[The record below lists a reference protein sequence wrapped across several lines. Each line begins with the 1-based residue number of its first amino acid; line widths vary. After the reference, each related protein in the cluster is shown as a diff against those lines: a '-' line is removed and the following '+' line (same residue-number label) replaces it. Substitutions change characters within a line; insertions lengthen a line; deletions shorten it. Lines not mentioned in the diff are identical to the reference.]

1 MPLDKGGGLWKST
14 LSWDCSRYSVRKA
27 NRISDLCIRF
37 GQFFAASCLNMN
49 PFIRVI
55 GICFFRVFIGAPV
68 LQGLRIQIHIVFID
82 FDRVSQGD
90 FPPGRNYRVMPS
102 HAKSCQV
109 MPSLWVPHGKMVWSL
124 IPLFLQVCLVHIMR
138 TENHREKRPFR
149 ISRSCSNSERP
160 NS

>member
-1 MPLDKGGGLWKST
+1 
-14 LSWDCSRYSVRKA
+14 
-27 NRISDLCIRF
+27 
-37 GQFFAASCLNMN
+37 MN

-109 MPSLWVPHGKMVWSL
+109 FGCLTGKWCGASF
-124 IPLFLQVCLVHIMR
+124 LFFSKYVS
-138 TENHREKRPFR
+138 F
-149 ISRSCSNSERP
+149 IS
-160 NS
+160 